1 MRKQGFYLLIF
12 MTLTLV
18 ACQKDELTLPASV
31 VVNFNFTPFEKDD
44 IDLQSNQVWLK
55 NRSLNTKDVFQQNVP
70 PGLIKKMEI
79 FEATFFITDIII
91 EGIRE
96 QGDDVYET
104 IPFDPPLE
112 IKLDEH
118 QTTSQDLSF
127 DIPQGIYKNIEL
139 HLFLGT
145 EKKPALEFIG
155 EVTPGNS
162 PTVTFNYQF
171 IKQREIT
178 VRARRKET
186 RPSDEIVLNKDQRE
200 QASLTLDA
208 DYFFEFFPI
217 PLLAQNKKQ
226 ELTEE
231 HTITISDKNE
241 KDIPF
246 FTALYERLEESFS
259 LVFD

>member
-44 IDLQSNQVWLK
+44 IDLQSNKVWLK

-162 PTVTFNYQF
+162 PTGGLGR
-171 IKQREIT
+171 I
-178 VRARRKET
+178 RKSNLHLKSEMPV
-186 RPSDEIVLNKDQRE
+186 PSGLYLKRFHRSVL
-200 QASLTLDA
+200 
-208 DYFFEFFPI
+208 F
-217 PLLAQNKKQ
+217 
-226 ELTEE
+226 
-231 HTITISDKNE
+231 
-241 KDIPF
+241 PF
-246 FTALYERLEESFS
+246 FLRER
-259 LVFD
+259 